1 MWLITKPVHDFKAS
15 LDEYLALFNRW
26 KGFKTPGE
34 FFRSLKNI
42 RRLKDINA
50 WFRSRKVVHTLEE
63 LILFNK
69 ENMDSEL
76 PPGEYTTSRG
86 Y

>member
-15 LDEYLALFNRW
+15 LDEYLALFKR
-26 KGFKTPGE
+26 FKPPGE
-34 FFRSLKNI
+34 LFRSLKNI
-42 RRLKDINA
+42 RRLRDISA

-63 LILFNK
+63 LIRFNR